1 MNRIVSQA
9 LPMNLHLSLLL
20 AYGVLM
26 VAMGLYIG
34 RRVQSAGDFFVAGR
48 KLGPGLLFATM
59 VAANIGAGSTVGATG
74 LGYRDG
80 LSAWWWVGSA
90 AMGSVVLAFAIGP
103 RVWTIARDGDLR
115 TVGDFLERRY
125 GRSVRAVITV
135 LLWVGTLAILAG
147 QLIALSWVL
156 NVVAGV
162 PKPVGCLVGGVIVT
176 IYFTAGGLLTSAW
189 VNLVQVV
196 VKLFGFGI
204 ALPLAIA
211 HAGGLAGLA
220 AATPGGDYWNPWHGG
235 GSGWNYLALLA
246 PAFMV
251 SPGLLQK
258 VYGARDLRAVRL
270 GVAAN
275 AGVLLLFSPV
285 PALIGMA
292 ARALH
297 PGLANPELALPTVL
311 MQDLPPLL
319 GSLGLAAVV
328 SAEASSADAILF
340 MLATSLSQDL
350 YRGYLRPK
358 ATDMQVL
365 RVARIAAVAGGT
377 IGVLL
382 AIVSPTVI
390 GALSI
395 FYSLLGVSLFVPVVA
410 GLYVR
415 RAGTPEA
422 LAAIGGGVSVLLAV
436 RFATDGHGFGVVSP
450 PLAGLL
456 ASALVAGMVLALRRR
471 EAAL

>member
-1 MNRIVSQA
+1 
-9 LPMNLHLSLLL
+9 MNLHLGLLL

-34 RRVQSAGDFFVAGR
+34 RRVHSAGDFFVAGR

-90 AMGSVVLAFAIGP
+90 ALGSMVLAFAIGP

-115 TVGDFLERRY
+115 TVGDFLEQRY

-211 HAGGLAGLA
+211 HAGGFAGLA

-251 SPGLLQK
+251 SPGLL
-258 VYGARDLRAVRL
+258 
-270 GVAAN
+270 
-275 AGVLLLFSPV
+275 
-285 PALIGMA
+285 
-292 ARALH
+292 
-297 PGLANPELALPTVL
+297 
-311 MQDLPPLL
+311 
-319 GSLGLAAVV
+319 
-328 SAEASSADAILF
+328 
-340 MLATSLSQDL
+340 
-350 YRGYLRPK
+350 
-358 ATDMQVL
+358 
-365 RVARIAAVAGGT
+365 
-377 IGVLL
+377 
-382 AIVSPTVI
+382 
-390 GALSI
+390 
-395 FYSLLGVSLFVPVVA
+395 
-410 GLYVR
+410 
-415 RAGTPEA
+415 
-422 LAAIGGGVSVLLAV
+422 
-436 RFATDGHGFGVVSP
+436 
-450 PLAGLL
+450 
-456 ASALVAGMVLALRRR
+456 
-471 EAAL
+471 